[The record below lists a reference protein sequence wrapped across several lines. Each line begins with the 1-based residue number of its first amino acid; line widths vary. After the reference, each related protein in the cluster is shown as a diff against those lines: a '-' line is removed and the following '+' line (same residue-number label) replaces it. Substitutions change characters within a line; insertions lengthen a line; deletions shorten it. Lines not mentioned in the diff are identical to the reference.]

1 MKALKILAAILGLLL
16 VALVV
21 TLAVGIPGGFVTGA
35 IERRVEAETGYQ
47 LDIDGGAT
55 VKLWPLTVVTL
66 NEVSLH
72 DPKDRDISERFRAR
86 SIRAEVSLRGLLTGN
101 PRVREIS
108 IEHPVVNLPMARE
121 RTRQTRA
128 FKQNGNGTHAE
139 PLPMPIDRV
148 VISDGAVVF
157 KDVRNR
163 VENRVEQINLKATAT
178 PDRRLDLTG
187 EARTGDQPFKLE
199 AKATIPNDPVDALT
213 VPVDFKIDV
222 PGLLPQ
228 TLSGNGEVKAS
239 GTTVTINS
247 LTGTLGAA
255 RFSGYAS
262 VEATIK
268 PLVKVNLDFKQLDI
282 DTPAAMATKPA
293 NDRVWHGWNDAAF
306 SLDGLNYLD
315 ADFQI
320 STAALNVGTLH
331 LAPAKIE
338 GALASGILKMTLNEL
353 GLYEGRAAA
362 GLAIDV
368 SIANPIYALRADLRG
383 VRALPLLT
391 SLADF
396 TSLDGRMQTQLDVRT
411 TGRSQREMISNLSG
425 TATVDFQDG
434 QIRGINVAQMI
445 RSLTSSTLSGWQES
459 DALST
464 DLSELHATFRIEKGQ
479 AENND
484 LRMAG
489 PLVRVSGTGSAN
501 LIAKS
506 LAFRL
511 EPKLVMTTQGQGS
524 TVTDP
529 IGLGIPVVVEGA
541 WSSPKIY
548 PDMAGILDNPDAAF
562 AKLREMGQGLFGALT
577 GSNTGKPGQSGGST
591 ADKLIEGIGS
601 MIQGLG
607 SNSTNGQS
615 KPQSTA
621 PAQPSPAPQSPAP
634 QQGQTQQPSQNTQ
647 GQIDTIIR
655 QLFGR

>member
-16 VALVV
+16 VALGVALV
-21 TLAVGIPGGFVTGA
+21 VGIPGGFVTGA

-47 LDIDGGAT
+47 LDIDGDAT
-55 VKLWPLTVVTL
+55 IKLWPLTIVTL
-66 NEVSLH
+66 NDVSLH
-72 DPKDRDISERFRAR
+72 DPKDRDISERFRAK

-101 PRVREIS
+101 PRIREINIDS
-108 IEHPVVNLPMARE
+108 PVVNLPMARE

-128 FKQNGNGTHAE
+128 FKQNGAGTHAE
-139 PLPMPIDRV
+139 PLPMLVDRV
-148 VISDGAVVF
+148 VMSDGAVVF
-157 KDVRNR
+157 KDTRNR
-163 VENRVEQINLKATAT
+163 VENRIEQINLRATAT
-178 PDRRLDLTG
+178 PDRHLDLTAD
-187 EARTGDQPFKLE
+187 ARAGDQPFKLE
-199 AKATIPNDPVDALT
+199 AKATVPNEPVDALT
-213 VPVDFKIDV
+213 VPVDFKVDV

-228 TLSGNGEVKAS
+228 ALSGNGEVKVS

-247 LTGTLGAA
+247 LTGMLGAA

-282 DTPAAMATKPA
+282 DTPASMTSKPA
-293 NDRVWHGWNDAAF
+293 NERIWQGWNDTPF
-306 SLDGLNYLD
+306 SLDGLNYFD

-320 STAALNVGTLH
+320 STAALNVGTVH
-331 LAPAKIE
+331 LAPARIE
-338 GALASGILKMTLNEL
+338 GSLASGILKMTLNDL
-353 GLYEGRAAA
+353 GLYDGRAAA
-362 GLAIDV
+362 GLAIDA

-391 SLADF
+391 GLADF

-411 TGRSQREMISNLSG
+411 TGRSQREMIGNLSG

-434 QIRGINVAQMI
+434 QIRGINIAQMI

-479 AENND
+479 AETND

-501 LIAKS
+501 MIAKS

-511 EPKLVMTTQGQGS
+511 EPKLVMTMQGQGS

-562 AKLREMGQGLFGALT
+562 AKLREMGQGLFGAL
-577 GSNTGKPGQSGGST
+577 GGNGKPGQPGGST
-591 ADKLIEGIGS
+591 TDRLIEGIGS

-607 SNSTNGQS
+607 SSSTNGQS
-615 KPQSTA
+615 KPQSTT
-621 PAQPSPAPQSPAP
+621 PAQPAPTPQSTAP

-647 GQIDTIIR
+647 NQIDTIIR

>member
-16 VALVV
+16 VALGV
-21 TLAVGIPGGFVTGA
+21 TLVVGIPGGFVTGA

-55 VKLWPLTVVTL
+55 IKLWPLTVVTL
-66 NEVSLH
+66 NDVSLH
-72 DPKDRDISERFRAR
+72 DPKDRDISERFRAK

-101 PRVREIS
+101 PRVREIN
-108 IEHPVVNLPMARE
+108 IDRPVVNLPMARE
-121 RTRQTRA
+121 RSRQTRA
-128 FKQNGNGTHAE
+128 FKQNGAGTHAE
-139 PLPMPIDRV
+139 PLPMLIDRV
-148 VISDGAVVF
+148 VMSDGAVVF
-157 KDVRNR
+157 KDTRNR
-163 VENRVEQINLKATAT
+163 VENRVEQINLRATAT
-178 PDRRLDLTG
+178 PDRRLDLTAD
-187 EARTGDQPFKLE
+187 ARAGDQPFKLE

-228 TLSGNGEVKAS
+228 SLSGNGEVKAS

-293 NDRVWHGWNDAAF
+293 NDRVWQGWNDVAF

-338 GALASGILKMTLNEL
+338 GSLASGILKMTLNEL

-362 GLAIDV
+362 GLAIDS

-396 TSLDGRMQTQLDVRT
+396 TSLDGRMQAQLDVRT

-425 TATVDFQDG
+425 TSTVDFQDG
-434 QIRGINVAQMI
+434 QIRGINIAQMI

-479 AENND
+479 AETND

-524 TVTDP
+524 TATDP
-529 IGLGIPVVVEGA
+529 VGLGIPVVVEGA

-562 AKLREMGQGLFGALT
+562 TKLREMGQGLFGALS
-577 GSNTGKPGQSGGST
+577 SNGKPGQPGSSGT
-591 ADKLIEGIGS
+591 DKLIEGIGS
-601 MIQGLG
+601 IIQGLG
-607 SNSTNGQS
+607 SSSTNGQS
-615 KPQSTA
+615 KPQDTA
-621 PAQPSPAPQSPAP
+621 PAQPGPPSQSPAP

-647 GQIDTIIR
+647 SQIDTIIR

>member
-16 VALVV
+16 VAIGVM
-21 TLAVGIPGGFVTGA
+21 LAVGIPGGFVTGI
-35 IERRVEAETGYQ
+35 IEQRVETETGYQ

-55 VKLWPLTVVTL
+55 IKLWPLTVVTL
-66 NEVSLH
+66 NDVSLH
-72 DPKDRDISERFRAR
+72 DPKDRDISERFRAQ
-86 SIRAEVSLRGLLTGN
+86 SIRAELSLRGLLTGN
-101 PRVREIS
+101 PRIREIN
-108 IEHPVVNLPMARE
+108 IERPVVNLPMARE

-128 FKQNGNGTHAE
+128 FKQNGAGTATN
-139 PLPMPIDRV
+139 PLPMLIDRV
-148 VISDGAVVF
+148 VMSDGAVVF
-157 KDVRNR
+157 KDTRNR
-163 VENRVEQINLKATAT
+163 VENRIEQINLKATAT
-178 PDRRLDLTG
+178 PDRRLDLMAD
-187 EARTGDQPFKLE
+187 ARAGDQPFKLE
-199 AKATIPNDPVDALT
+199 AKATVPNEPVDSLT
-213 VPVDFKIDV
+213 VPVDFKVDV

-228 TLSGNGEVKAS
+228 ALSGNGEVKVS
-239 GTTVTINS
+239 GTTVTINGLS
-247 LTGTLGAA
+247 GMMGAA

-282 DTPAAMATKPA
+282 DTPAAMAAKPA
-293 NDRVWHGWNDAAF
+293 TDRIWQGWNDTPF
-306 SLDGLNYLD
+306 SLDSLNYLD

-320 STAALNVGTLH
+320 SAAALNVGTVH

-338 GALASGILKMTLNEL
+338 GSLASGILKMTLNEL
-353 GLYEGRAAA
+353 GLYDGRAAA
-362 GLAIDV
+362 GLAIDA
-368 SIANPIYALRADLRG
+368 SIVNPIYALRADLRG

-411 TGRSQREMISNLSG
+411 TGRSQRELISNLSG

-434 QIRGINVAQMI
+434 QLRGINVAQMI

-464 DLSELHATFRIEKGQ
+464 DLTELHGTFRIEKGK
-479 AENND
+479 AETND
-484 LRMAG
+484 LRLAG
-489 PLVRVSGTGSAN
+489 PLVRVTGTGSAN
-501 LIAKS
+501 LVAKS

-529 IGLGIPVVVEGA
+529 IGLGIPVIMEGA
-541 WSSPKIY
+541 WSSPRIY

-562 AKLREMGQGLFGALT
+562 AKLREMGQGLFGALD
-577 GSNTGKPGQSGGST
+577 GSSNGKPGQSGSG

-601 MIQGLG
+601 IIQGLG
-607 SNSTNGQS
+607 SGTTSDQS
-615 KPQSTA
+615 KPQGTT
-621 PAQPSPAPQSPAP
+621 PAQPPPAP
-634 QQGQTQQPSQNTQ
+634 QQGQTQPPSQNTQ
-647 GQIDTIIR
+647 KQIDTIIR